1 MLRLRV
7 EFYLDDTV
15 HLEVVVVPSGIE
27 LGAEIEDQMRVRGRG
42 ECGGRVIRLE
52 GSKDL
57 VGIVHEVQHVGP
69 ILPGMGA
76 IQARE
81 SLHGLEAG

>member
-1 MLRLRV
+1 
-7 EFYLDDTV
+7 
-15 HLEVVVVPSGIE
+15 
-27 LGAEIEDQMRVRGRG
+27 MRVGGRG

-52 GSKDL
+52 GRKNI
-57 VGIVHEVQHVGP
+57 VGIVHEVQHVGR
-69 ILPGMGA
+69 ILAGMGA